1 MRGSNQVRLCRIWK
15 WLHVID
21 LQYQFKWRLIN
32 IVYFFET
39 PGRKYLI
46 AFLLGDSSD
55 SALRDCFLPFG
66 RGPRV
71 CIGAKFAQV
80 EMKIVLA
87 KILRTFHFKFD
98 THASAGD
105 LGSVLMMTLK
115 PHPPPILEIE
125 LVDKPRQPS
134 R

>member
-1 MRGSNQVRLCRIWK
+1 MVTLLIYNIN
-15 WLHVID
+15 
-21 LQYQFKWRLIN
+21 FKWRLIN
-32 IVYFFET
+32 TVYFFET
-39 PGRKYLI
+39 LVENTFKI
-46 AFLLGDSSD
+46 VFLLGNSSD

-66 RGPRV
+66 RGPRI

-87 KILRTFHFKFD
+87 KILQTFHFKFD

-105 LGSVLMMTLK
+105 LGSILMMTLK
-115 PHPPPILEIE
+115 PYPPPFLEID